1 MSEIK
6 SKIYHLTSGLCSEQV
21 ELALTAMIERLESEQ
36 QKRRHKDRRELSEEV
51 QYLQSQYHKLQQTT
65 ELFISK
71 CNREL

>member
-6 SKIYHLTSGLCSEQV
+6 SKIYRLTSGLCSKQV

-36 QKRRHKDRRELSEEV
+36 QKRRHTDRREFFEEV
-51 QYLQSQYHKLQQTT
+51 QHLQSEYRKLQQTT

-71 CNREL
+71 CNRQL